1 MPGLDPFI
9 NNVSVPGKISKATNW
24 VTVMTFLFFFDVSI
38 YLIVCWYRTVPGKIA
53 KADFSVRR
61 YGNYE
66 DFITQLDKV
75 EGGLEKFALGYKQFG
90 PQVSS
95 RAML

>member
-1 MPGLDPFI
+1 M
-9 NNVSVPGKISKATNW
+9 
-24 VTVMTFLFFFDVSI
+24 
-38 YLIVCWYRTVPGKIA
+38 
-53 KADFSVRR
+53 RR

-90 PQVSS
+90 PQVFFVIHVFKG
-95 RAML
+95 

>member
-1 MPGLDPFI
+1 MG
-9 NNVSVPGKISKATNW
+9 N
-24 VTVMTFLFFFDVSI
+24 
-38 YLIVCWYRTVPGKIA
+38 
-53 KADFSVRR
+53 ADFSMRR

-95 RAML
+95 